1 MSTRT
6 ICFQLVEISTMPPS
20 LQTSSNPY
28 MLEEWHP
35 GLGIGAKMACGLDSA
50 LICVCSSLY
59 SIVTAFPNLREKNER
74 EAFAHV
80 LVDYVRLLRLLA

>member
-50 LICVCSSLY
+50 LICVCSLSLWHRDCI
-59 SIVTAFPNLREKNER
+59 SKPKREK
-74 EAFAHV
+74 
-80 LVDYVRLLRLLA
+80 